1 MKNKFILVLGFL
13 LITSMNA
20 QELNEDFL
28 ASLPDDIKEDLA
40 KKNAEQGKSSEE
52 RYRPYLYSTKLSQA
66 EELIKL
72 KDRLE
77 VDLLDLER
85 RLKVDGSVDTD
96 LKLYGSD
103 FFNTFQTSFMPI
115 NEPNPDSGYTLDVGD
130 VLNIQLVGQKN

>member
-1 MKNKFILVLGFL
+1 MKNKFILALGFL
-13 LITSMNA
+13 SITFVNA

-28 ASLPDDIKEDLA
+28 ASLPDDIKEDLV
-40 KKNAEQGKSSEE
+40 KKNAGQGKSSEE

-66 EELIKL
+66 EELLKL

-77 VDLLDLER
+77 EDLLDLER
-85 RLKVDGSVDTD
+85 RLKFDGSVDTD

-115 NEPNPDSGYTLDVGD
+115 NEPNPDSGYTLDTGD
-130 VLNIQLVGQKN
+130 VLNIQLTGQKK